1 MSALTKQDLIECDQ
15 KAAKESFA
23 AFKEV
28 VTRFPESRYAS
39 DSRHRMVYIAN
50 AMSESELAIADYYYR
65 QGAYVAAINRAQSV
79 VANYDGTPS
88 QELALAVLAQSYE
101 ALGLEQPRDDALR
114 VLEKNFPESPWL
126 HKAYTGK
133 TKSWWKLW

>member
-1 MSALTKQDLIECDQ
+1 M
-15 KAAKESFA
+15 
-23 AFKEV
+23 
-28 VTRFPESRYAS
+28 
-39 DSRHRMVYIAN
+39 
-50 AMSESELAIADYYYR
+50 
-65 QGAYVAAINRAQSV
+65 
-79 VANYDGTPS
+79 
-88 QELALAVLAQSYE
+88 LAQSYE